1 MHYEKILQSF
11 KDENRMKMTRN
22 IFINWK
28 QMRVRYLLQYFTSI
42 CLSIS
47 KLIQVHSIDF
57 LMLFIETD

>member
-1 MHYEKILQSF
+1 MHYEKILQLF

-28 QMRVRYLLQYFTSI
+28 QMRVRYLLLYFTSI
-42 CLSIS
+42 FLIIS